1 MSHAEL
7 IGWAVVG
14 AIVWGAGYA
23 VHCLWRPFAACRK
36 CKGAG
41 RFRSASGRSW
51 RRCPRCKG
59 SGERVRVGRRLW
71 TWLSDRKNDA
81 VG

>member
-1 MSHAEL
+1 MNGDLVGWSVLASV
-7 IGWAVVG
+7 IGGLWY
-14 AIVWGAGYA
+14 AG
-23 VHCLWRPFAACRK
+23 HCWWRPFAACRK
-36 CKGAG
+36 CKGGG

-71 TWLSDRKNDA
+71 TWLAARKHDA
-81 VG
+81 ID